1 MWLTLGVAA
10 CGDSGGSSTGDA
22 QTPPMGASEVEAWL
36 AGGSSSYKTW
46 ATETAVH
53 ASRSPSPHLFNR
65 IYSNALIASNATAA
79 TPWPKGAAAVK
90 ELYATADGTT
100 PVGYA
105 VYLKTESDTGPERI
119 GIGTSASRST
129 AMCLTM
135 PTALWPTASAAPDPR
150 RRFALAAI
158 WPPGRTRL
166 TRQRRTVTTRST
178 RRSTSNQKGPAMPT

>member
-1 MWLTLGVAA
+1 MWLTLGGAA

-46 ATETAVH
+46 ATESAVH

-90 ELYATADGTT
+90 ELYAAADGTT

-105 VYLKTESDTGPERI
+105 VYLKTESDTGAGANWYWYERVPLDSDVPHDAN
-119 GIGTSASRST
+119 GVVADGLGGT
-129 AMCLTM
+129 
-135 PTALWPTASAAPDPR
+135 
-150 RRFALAAI
+150 
-158 WPPGRTRL
+158 
-166 TRQRRTVTTRST
+166 
-178 RRSTSNQKGPAMPT
+178 GPAKEICVSCHMAAGTDAAHTPTPNGHDEVYTPVN